1 MSKRQIYRSGIVLT
15 LCGCVVVEPT
25 MTALDEF
32 CTLAP
37 RSDWCGLAAMDLPHI
52 EFGDYTPVVSGNGLF
67 LTVASTGTTNVPM
80 RAVLK
85 YPI

>member
-1 MSKRQIYRSGIVLT
+1 MSERPIYFSAIAVT

-32 CTLAP
+32 CALVP
-37 RSDWCGLAAMDLPHI
+37 RSDWCGLAAIDLPHI

-85 YPI
+85 QA